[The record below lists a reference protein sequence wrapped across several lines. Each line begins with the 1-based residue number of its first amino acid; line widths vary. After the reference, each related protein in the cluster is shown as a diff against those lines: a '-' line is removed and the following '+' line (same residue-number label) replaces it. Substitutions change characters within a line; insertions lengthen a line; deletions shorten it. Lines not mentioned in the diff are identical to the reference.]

1 MIARPKIPEQP
12 VGEGSEAL
20 VELTAKMDPGNSSL
34 TPNAKLVIW
43 NGTEYK
49 VTKDTLALTD
59 PLYQNF
65 GIGPIVDGYGEAPTA
80 GERFK
85 AKWHP
90 ATNRWEC
97 IGSQGL
103 RRHGKADAE
112 ITVDGSALVS
122 IWTGADGG
130 SDSTENV
137 TAHLRWMHGNSV
149 VSLGKEVV
157 VQYYTDAQQWHV
169 DLAECE

>member
-1 MIARPKIPEQP
+1 MTSDRDDRRDHQENIAEQP
-12 VGEGSEAL
+12 VGEAGIIWVRLTATMLPGNTSQSDNAEYLVWSGTDWVVTGEAL
-20 VELTAKMDPGNSSL
+20 ALMDPKYL
-34 TPNAKLVIW
+34 
-43 NGTEYK
+43 
-49 VTKDTLALTD
+49 
-59 PLYQNF
+59 NF
-65 GIGPIVDGYGEAPTA
+65 GITGEDFQAIWVPEA
-80 GERFK
+80 DRY
-85 AKWHP
+85 
-90 ATNRWEC
+90 EC
-97 IGSQGL
+97 VGSQGL

-169 DLAECE
+169 DGAECE